1 MEKEQTIIDRDVL
14 EAELEK
20 PGITPGEQAH
30 LQKVCAELEQAR
42 SNFQQAQ
49 QVIAQA
55 QSNLAA
61 AEGAQASFLSYLTTV
76 YQLTPADSI
85 EIATGKFTRGG

>member
-1 MEKEQTIIDRDVL
+1 MEKEQIIIDGDVPNI
-14 EAELEK
+14 EIEK
-20 PGITPGEQAH
+20 SGITSGEHSH
-30 LQKVCAELEQAR
+30 LQKVCGELEQAR
-42 SNFQQAQ
+42 GNFQQAQ

-55 QSNLAA
+55 QKNLAA

-85 EIATGKFTRGG
+85 EIATGKFTRSE